1 MITTESVMDRI
12 VKVMF
17 SNRPIILLGFVAF
30 TLFMGVNALKLR
42 VDAGFEKLMPLGHEY
57 IKTLVKYQDDF
68 GSGNQIIVALMQK
81 HGTIF
86 NPEFFKAMQS
96 ATDEIFFLP
105 GIARST
111 VTSIFTPNV
120 IYVEVIEDG
129 FSGGNV
135 VPAEFRPT
143 EEWMPIVRNN
153 IIKSGRLG
161 DLVANDFSGAL
172 IRAELIERDPTT
184 RKPLDYRTV
193 AKDLEE
199 KIRGRFESD
208 NIDVLI
214 IGFAKSTGDIADG
227 AGDVLMFFGVT
238 LAITGLLLWFY
249 TRSAILSLL
258 PPLVAL
264 VAVIGL
270 LGSLDM
276 LGYGLDPMSILVPF
290 LVFAIG
296 VSHGVQMVSGWMG
309 EVMYGGDTDADG
321 RPMVPAPD
329 PSHGVD
335 SLEAAQRTFRRLLVP
350 GALAVITTSV
360 SFATILLIDIQ
371 IVRET
376 AVTAS
381 VGMAIMLL
389 TKMVLLP
396 VLLSYVKI
404 NNLERYRQRHRQTE
418 ARLDPI
424 WRFLARATDTG
435 PSLVILVLVAMIT
448 LWGVYKGKEMKI
460 GDLHAGIPE
469 LRAEARYNVDS
480 QVIADKFA
488 IGVDKLSVIVEAQP
502 NACVDYAVMAE
513 MDRFAW
519 YLQNLPGVHSVDS
532 LARSMK
538 LIIAA
543 NNEGS
548 PRWFHL
554 SRDPNNM
561 ASALHDL
568 ERGGGDDYMNASCD
582 AMPVNIFTIDHKAE
596 TINAVIR
603 GIEAFKSTL
612 PKEKFNLRLASGNVG
627 IIAAT
632 NQTVAA
638 AERPMMGWVYGV
650 TIALSLLAFRSVT
663 GTLCIVIPLAM
674 VSVLGNAMMAILD
687 IGLKVNTLPM
697 MALGVGVGVDYAIY
711 IYAAMSGFI
720 AAGDSLREAY
730 YKAMRLTGKAVIF
743 IGITLGVGVC
753 TWIFAPLKF
762 QADMGVLLTFLF
774 VTNML
779 GATLILPALARW
791 LLRSRVAASPA
802 TAG

>member
-1 MITTESVMDRI
+1 MMDRI
-12 VKVMF
+12 VKLMF
-17 SNRPIILLGFVAF
+17 SYRPIILLGFVAF
-30 TLFMGVNALKLR
+30 TLFMGINALKLR
-42 VDAGFEKLMPLGHEY
+42 VDAGFEKLMPLGHDY

-81 HGTIF
+81 QGTIF
-86 NPEFFKAMQS
+86 NPEFFKVMQS

-120 IYVEVIEDG
+120 IYIEVIEDG

-135 VPAEFRPT
+135 IPAEFRPT

-184 RKPLDYRTV
+184 RQPLDYRTV

-208 NIDVLI
+208 NIDVRI

-227 AGDVLMFFGVT
+227 AGDVMIFFGVT

-309 EVMYGGDTDADG
+309 EVMYGGDTDANG
-321 RPMVPAPD
+321 RPMVPALD

-376 AVTAS
+376 AITAS

-435 PSLVILVLVAMIT
+435 PSLVILALVVMVT

-469 LRAEARYNVDS
+469 LRTEARYNVDS
-480 QVIADKFA
+480 HVIANKFS

-612 PKEKFNLRLASGNVG
+612 PKDKFNLRLASGNVG

-638 AERPMMGWVYGV
+638 AERPMLAWVYGV
-650 TIALSLLAFRSVT
+650 TIVLSLLAFRSVT
-663 GTLCIVIPLAM
+663 GTLCIVIPLAV
-674 VSVLGNAMMAILD
+674 VSVLGNAMMAMLN

-720 AAGDSLREAY
+720 ETGDSLRAAY

-753 TWIFAPLKF
+753 TWIFASLKF
-762 QADMGVLLTFLF
+762 QADIGVLLTFLF

-779 GATLILPALARW
+779 GATLILPALACW
-791 LLRSRVAASPA
+791 LLRSRVAARPA